1 MADNDN
7 QQGATWPTPKFL
19 FEVDLTPTLK
29 GIPFQEASG
38 MDPENQ
44 AIEYRK
50 SESPFFSTIK
60 MPGIVKYAIISLK
73 RGIFVNN
80 NDFWVWRNQIAMSTV
95 KKETILIRLLD
106 ENGKITMQWQLIN
119 AWPTKITST
128 DLKSDGNEIA
138 VEAIEITHEQLLSTD
153 ASSSN

>member
-1 MADNDN
+1 MPDNDN
-7 QQGATWPTPKFL
+7 QQGATWPMPKFL

-44 AIEYRK
+44 VIEYRK
-50 SESPFFSTIK
+50 SDNPLFSTIK
-60 MPGIVKYAIISLK
+60 MPGIVKYAAISLK

-80 NDFWVWRNQIAMSTV
+80 NDFWEWRNQIAMNTV
-95 KKETILIRLLD
+95 KRETIVIRLLD

-119 AWPTKITST
+119 ALPTKITST

-138 VEAIEITHEQLLSTD
+138 VEAIEIVSEQLLSTD
-153 ASSSN
+153 ASPHN